1 MKITLTS
8 MALGCFIA
16 STGVQAASIQSMT
29 IEEIGVGSGGLG
41 TSTLQSVG
49 GEATIYNN
57 NNALFAN
64 SGFVSAGSVD
74 GKIIM
79 GIEQANDAFTLGVVL
94 LNTYPGDINSL
105 RGAPR
110 GSIING
116 VMNLDISGF
125 TTEYLGNS
133 YSISPDNNMT
143 TSISM
148 IDANHYYYTA
158 DWTHLIKNGEVLS
171 ISTGDPVN
179 LFNGWL
185 MTGHLEGI
193 ATLTPVPEAETYAMM
208 LAGLSL
214 VGFMAK
220 RRRKQLSP
228 KQVPQ

>member
-1 MKITLTS
+1 

-41 TSTLQSVG
+41 TSALQSVG
-49 GEATIYNN
+49 GEAAIYDSNN
-57 NNALFAN
+57 NLYAN
-64 SGFVSAGSVD
+64 SGFLSTGSVD
-74 GKIIM
+74 GRIVM
-79 GIEQANDAFTLGVVL
+79 GIEQANDAFTMGVVL

-105 RGAPR
+105 RGAPS

-125 TTEYLGNS
+125 TAEYFGNS

-158 DWTHLIKNGEVLS
+158 DWAHLIKNGEVFS
-171 ISTGDPVN
+171 VSTGDPVN
-179 LFNGWL
+179 LFSGWL

-208 LAGLSL
+208 LAGLGL
-214 VGFMAK
+214 IGLMAH
-220 RRRKQLSP
+220 RRRKQF
-228 KQVPQ
+228 